1 MMGVAGI
8 AAVGAVMVKVVVAR
22 VRWEVAVASSAS
34 AINSNS
40 KLDAR
45 KPAFRNSTAGWK

>member
-1 MMGVAGI
+1 MMGAAGV
-8 AAVGAVMVKVVVAR
+8 AAVGVVKVKVVVAR
-22 VRWEVAVASSAS
+22 VRWDVVVASSAS
-34 AINSNS
+34 ATNSNS